1 MTSSIITLIARC
13 WLLLCSSDCLER
25 KEYRPLQVLHVT
37 QSSTMTSHTA
47 DDSDDVI
54 VLDSSDSRH
63 HAHGRK
69 SHGNC
74 DVSGLLCG
82 YFFLSTYERTYALI
96 VYLLV
101 LSHYLYL
108 SQQSLLAIFIH
119 SHCMYSV
126 AYCSCHCDSVTMT
139 IVVMNDRRSV
149 C

>member
-1 MTSSIITLIARC
+1 MYYISSLFHVVTSSIITLIARC

-25 KEYRPLQVLHVT
+25 KDYRPLQVLHVT

-82 YFFLSTYERTYALI
+82 YFFKHIRAYVCVNSLSSCSVPLPVIIATIIIGNIYSFTLHVQRR
-96 VYLLV
+96 V
-101 LSHYLYL
+101 LQL
-108 SQQSLLAIFIH
+108 SL
-119 SHCMYSV
+119 
-126 AYCSCHCDSVTMT
+126 
-139 IVVMNDRRSV
+139 
-149 C
+149 